1 MGSDRPT
8 LREGIVAG
16 LLAGVV
22 VAAFF
27 FVVDLV
33 QAGDLLR
40 TPAFLGGALF
50 SGGGAAGIGGVALF
64 TALHL
69 LAFAAVGAG
78 AVLMC
83 DWAGLPH
90 NLLLGAVYGLFV
102 CTLLFYGSLV
112 AAGTRVLPA
121 PGWRGV
127 LTGNLL
133 AGTVMGGFLRWRS
146 GQPGVLGIADQ
157 LRHHDTLRE
166 GLAAGLLGAVA
177 VAGWFLLV
185 DVVARVPLFTPGA
198 LGSVLFLGAAG
209 PGEVRIT
216 AGTVVGYSLVHL
228 AAFLL
233 VGVVAAGLV
242 RKAEEFP
249 PLILGIGLLAVV
261 FELFFVGMV
270 AVLGSWVLSSLAW
283 WSVLGGNVL
292 AAVLMGG
299 YLWRA
304 HPTLRERVR
313 SDAMWEER

>member
-1 MGSDRPT
+1 MDADRPT
-8 LREGIVAG
+8 LRDGIVAG

-22 VAAFF
+22 VALFF
-27 FVVDLV
+27 LGVDLV
-33 QAGDLLR
+33 RAGEPLR

-50 SGGGAAGIGGVALF
+50 SGGGQAGPGGIALF

-69 LAFAAVGAG
+69 LAFAGVGGG
-78 AVLMC
+78 AVLVC

-90 NLLLGAVYGLFV
+90 NVLLGAVYGLLV

-133 AGTVMGGFLRWRS
+133 AGVVLGGYLRWRS

-157 LRHHDTLRE
+157 LRRHDTLRE
-166 GLAAGLLGAVA
+166 GLVAGLLGAGA
-177 VAGWFLLV
+177 VAAWFL
-185 DVVARVPLFTPGA
+185 VADAALREPFFTPGA
-198 LGSVLFLGAAG
+198 LGSVLFRGAGG
-209 PGEVRIT
+209 PDEVLIT
-216 AGTVVGYSLVHL
+216 AATVAGYSLVHV
-228 AAFLL
+228 AAFLA
-233 VGVVAAGLV
+233 VGMVGAGLV

-249 PLILGIGLLAVV
+249 PLVFGIGLLAVV

-270 AVLGSWVLSSLAW
+270 AVLGSWILDSLAW

-292 AAVLMGG
+292 AALLMGG

-304 HPTLRERVR
+304 HPRLREKVR
-313 SDAMWEER
+313 SDAMWEEG

>member
-1 MGSDRPT
+1 MDSDRPT
-8 LREGIVAG
+8 LRHGIVAG
-16 LLAGVV
+16 LIAGIV

-27 FVVDLV
+27 LAVDLA
-33 QAGDLLR
+33 QAEPLR
-40 TPAFLGGALF
+40 TPSFLAGALF
-50 SGGGAAGIGGVALF
+50 SGGGEAGPAGVVAF

-69 LAFAAVGAG
+69 AVFAVVGAG
-78 AVLMC
+78 AVLLC

-112 AAGTRVLPA
+112 AAGTDVLPA

-133 AGTVMGGFLRWRS
+133 AGVVLGGYLRWRS

-157 LRHHDTLRE
+157 LQRHDTLRT
-166 GLAAGLLGAVA
+166 GLAAGLLGAAA
-177 VAGWFLLV
+177 VAGWFLAV
-185 DVVARVPLFTPGA
+185 DALARQPLFTPGA

-209 PGEVRIT
+209 PEQVRVT
-216 AGTVVGYSLVHL
+216 TGTVVGYSVVHV

-233 VGVVAAGLV
+233 VGVTAAGLI
-242 RKAEEFP
+242 REAEDFP
-249 PLILGIGLLAVV
+249 PLLFGIGLLAVV

-283 WSVLGGNVL
+283 WSVLGGNLL
-292 AAVLMGG
+292 AAVLVGG

-304 HPTLRERVR
+304 HPALREQVR
-313 SDAMWEER
+313 TDAMWEER